1 MATDRRRH
9 GRRTGARSG
18 AMDMANRLHGLIVE
32 TNCWLTTLE
41 RGEREAVVDEGQAA
55 EIAECPLSSLSS

>member
-1 MATDRRRH
+1 
-9 GRRTGARSG
+9 
-18 AMDMANRLHGLIVE
+18 MDMTNRLHGLIVE